1 VKVRATRRSSRYPE
15 FRITARS
22 VTCVDRSAFCSTG
35 GSGKPAPKDPEG
47 LVAEPFGGSA
57 TKPTRATVA
66 PIRFSRPL
74 RLLARCWG
82 RSPRRRIHYRFST
95 GNIEE
100 TVRPRSAD
108 MRSVEFGGVALAGD
122 LMGVVAD
129 DVASSSPGVTSK
141 EMSRGPSTTLADS
154 FERSS
159 GGSSAVCSWP
169 TTERIGRK
177 VYPTRDAAKA
187 DLVRQ
192 TCAKRARTA

>member
-95 GNIEE
+95 GNIAE

-108 MRSVEFGGVALAGD
+108 MQSVEFGGVALAGD
-122 LMGVVAD
+122 L
-129 DVASSSPGVTSK
+129 
-141 EMSRGPSTTLADS
+141 TTGQWELL
-154 FERSS
+154 
-159 GGSSAVCSWP
+159 P
-169 TTERIGRK
+169 TTWRR
-177 VYPTRDAAKA
+177 R
-187 DLVRQ
+187 RQ
-192 TCAKRARTA
+192 E